1 MKYFKIVLL
10 VSLLLLLLIS
20 IIGCSNMKIKI
31 SDENKNITELLTDV
45 YSNDV
50 LDLINNSDDDL
61 NKLSKTYPIQCIR
74 KNEYGYMAVYRSSD
88 SILLICFSN
97 KGERTFGKKYSAEKS
112 ITDFKN
118 IYIGKTLDDVMD
130 FDVSGDYSFLY
141 TGRVDFPRKSY
152 HITSDGYV
160 IQITYDDNNTVVN
173 IEKQFI

>member
-1 MKYFKIVLL
+1 MKYSKIILL
-10 VSLLLLLLIS
+10 ASLLILGVIS
-20 IIGCSNMKIKI
+20 IVGCSNMKIKV
-31 SDENKNITELLTDV
+31 SDENKNITELLTNM

-50 LDLINNSDDDL
+50 LDLISNSDDDL
-61 NKLSKTYPIQCIR
+61 NKLNKTYPIQCIR

-88 SILLICFSN
+88 SILLIYFSD
-97 KGERTFGKKYSAEKS
+97 KGEKTLGKKYPAEKS
-112 ITDFKN
+112 ITDFEN
-118 IYIGKTLDDVMD
+118 IYIGKTLDDVMV

-173 IEKQFI
+173 IEKQVI

>member
-1 MKYFKIVLL
+1 MKYFKIILL
-10 VSLLLLLLIS
+10 ASLLILGVIS
-20 IIGCSNMKIKI
+20 IVGCSNMKIKV
-31 SDENKNITELLTDV
+31 SDENKNITELLTNM

-50 LDLINNSDDDL
+50 LDLISNSDDDL
-61 NKLSKTYPIQCIR
+61 NKTYPIQCIR

-88 SILLICFSN
+88 SILLIYFSD
-97 KGERTFGKKYSAEKS
+97 KGEKTLGKKYPAEKS
-112 ITDFKN
+112 ITDFEN
-118 IYIGKTLDDVMD
+118 IYIGKTLDDVMV

-173 IEKQFI
+173 IEKQVI